1 MVVAMSTSAAKIV
14 AVPLG
19 AGQEIG
25 RSCVVVRMGGH
36 SVMFDCGIHTAFTDE
51 RCFPRFDM
59 LLPGGAAAAVAAAG
73 GGGSGG
79 GSSGGS
85 ASAAAD
91 AAPSAYA
98 HVVDALVITHYHLDH
113 VGALPHFVSV
123 LGYRGPIFMT
133 SATRG
138 IAQTML
144 LDYVYVMRDRKQAR
158 PRPDLGQT
166 SARPRPDL
174 GQTSARPQPKARP
187 DLGLPRRCLLQVEFI
202 YTKEDLLYTLSRVT
216 VIVLLPHHPRD

>member
-1 MVVAMSTSAAKIV
+1 M
-14 AVPLG
+14 
-19 AGQEIG
+19 
-25 RSCVVVRMGGH
+25 
-36 SVMFDCGIHTAFTDE
+36 
-51 RCFPRFDM
+51 
-59 LLPGGAAAAVAAAG
+59 
-73 GGGSGG
+73 
-79 GSSGGS
+79 
-85 ASAAAD
+85 
-91 AAPSAYA
+91 
-98 HVVDALVITHYHLDH
+98 VDALVITHYHLDH

-166 SARPRPDL
+166 SARPRP
-174 GQTSARPQPKARP
+174 APPKARP

-202 YTKEDLLYTLSRVT
+202 YTKEDLLYALSRVT